1 MQIYCVMDD
10 LLNDLNT
17 AQKSAVLHAEGPL
30 LIVAGA
36 GAGKTK
42 TITHRIGYLIQK
54 GIDPE
59 NILAITF
66 TNKAAREM
74 SERVLKMLG
83 KDASYVNYKRSGI
96 PWISTFHSL
105 GIAILREHGEA
116 IGISKSATIIDQDDA
131 RKLIKDA
138 IKKQGLDPKSTD
150 PARVHNAISR
160 HKGNLGT
167 ADTIANTVKDSY
179 RGQVYERTMRLY
191 EDSLRKAN
199 ALDFDDLL
207 EKTVK
212 LLSTKGA
219 IRAYYNNKWKYI
231 HVDEYQ
237 DTNSVQYELT
247 KLLTGDNKNICVVGD
262 HDQMVYSWRGASLAN
277 ILDFENDYPNTKVI
291 LLEQNYRSTKIILKA
306 ANDVIVV
313 NEMRKDKTL
322 FTENEEGEKISIIEG
337 FDEADEA
344 KKITENIG
352 KLLNNGISAGE
363 IAVLY
368 RTNVQ
373 SRVLEESMLYS
384 GIPYQVLGTRF
395 YDRKEV
401 KDILSFVRAAI
412 NKENTIDLARIINVP
427 ARGIGEK
434 TLEKI
439 LDGRVSELSSSMQS
453 KVAIFMRILENI
465 RNAAETQKPSDL
477 IMTAIEESGIGAMYK
492 AGDEEDSERLGNVF
506 EVVSVAKRYDI
517 YEGIEGITEFLQ
529 DIALEGEQ
537 DRMKSDNSVR
547 LMTVHASKG
556 LEFDYVFISGM
567 EQDLFPSKRSSES
580 ESQEAREEERRLF
593 YVALTRAAKK
603 VFLSH
608 AAMRTIFGQRNYT
621 SPSEF
626 IDDIDPM
633 LIETIG
639 KKKEEKPKRKFS
651 LLDDPF
657 EEDSFSW

>member
-1 MQIYCVMDD
+1 MDD
-10 LLNDLNT
+10 LLNDLNI
-17 AQKSAVLHAEGPL
+17 AQRNAVLQTEGPL

-42 TITHRIGYLIQK
+42 TITHRIGYLIKK
-54 GIDPE
+54 GIQPE
-59 NILAITF
+59 EILAITF

-74 SERVLKMLG
+74 SERVLRMLG
-83 KDASYVNYKRSGI
+83 KDSTFVNYRRSGI

-131 RKLIKDA
+131 RKLVKDA
-138 IKKQGLDPKSTD
+138 IKKQGLDPKQLD
-150 PARVHNAISR
+150 PARIHNAISR

-167 ADTIANTVKDSY
+167 VDTIANTVRDSY
-179 RGQVYERTMRLY
+179 RGQIYERTMRIY

-212 LLSTKGA
+212 LLSTKSA

-231 HVDEYQ
+231 HIDEYQ

-247 KLLTGDNKNICVVGD
+247 KLLTGPSQNICVVGD

-277 ILDFENDYPNTKVI
+277 ILDFEKDYPNTKVI
-291 LLEQNYRSTKIILKA
+291 LLEQNYRSTKTILRA
-306 ANDVIVV
+306 ANDVISI

-337 FDEADEA
+337 FDEIDEA
-344 KKITENIG
+344 KKISEQVAKI
-352 KLLNNGISAGE
+352 LNKGVNAGD

-401 KDILSFVRAAI
+401 KDILSYIRAAI

-434 TLEKI
+434 TLEKV
-439 LDGRVSELSSSMQS
+439 LDGRVNELSSAMQS
-453 KVAIFMRILENI
+453 KVAKFMRTLESI

-477 IMTAIEESGIGAMYK
+477 VMTAIEESGIGAMYRG
-492 AGDEEDSERLGNVF
+492 GDEEDSERLGNIF
-506 EVVSVAKRYDI
+506 EVVSIAKRYDVF
-517 YEGIEGITEFLQ
+517 EGIEGVTEFLQ

-567 EQDLFPSKRSSES
+567 EQDLFPSKRSSEN

-603 VFLSH
+603 VYLSH

-626 IDDIDPM
+626 IDDIDSK
-633 LIETIG
+633 LIES
-639 KKKEEKPKRKFS
+639 KAKVKEKPKRKFS